1 MRFEEILTVWLPRQ
15 RWFAGKGRA
24 IRDLAVVADTQLV
37 AGDPELRH
45 LVVAV
50 VPRRQRGQIPGARRR
65 AGRAARP
72 AEARDDRPRRAAG
85 RQHQPSSTTLP
96 TTAISPRSCF
106 GRSRPGK
113 DAGRLQIPQI
123 SWCAHQHGPGQPG
136 AHRRAEQHEPCLRR
150 GGHPQA
156 VPQAHPWRQPGPG
169 GDERARAY
177 RLGAHRAAVRVDRD
191 GTGRHEPTTVAI
203 LSEYLR
209 TASDGW
215 SLAQTSVR
223 DLYAGEGVR
232 PEEAGGD
239 FAGEAH
245 RLGAATAE
253 IHRDLADVFGT
264 SELEPDAVAELAAQM
279 RERLDIARIA
289 VPALAR
295 HADLVQTAFDDFA
308 KLDKPLRVQ
317 RIHGDYHLGQV
328 VRTDTGWIVLDFEG
342 EPAAP
347 LAQRRAPSSP
357 LRDVAG
363 MLRSFDYAAR
373 AQLIGHPHADRLR
386 GAAYGWTQRN
396 RTAFC
401 DGYAEA
407 SGARPTPRRG
417 RAAGL
422 RAGQGGLRGPV
433 RGSSPAI
440 LAAHTAR
447 FAGGCRVRRPAGAA
461 ARGQQAS
468 RPLPCLRSH
477 PRMPQISVVE
487 IDRIVAGQHHD
498 PHSILGAHPGPRR
511 SHRACAQAACHHGHR
526 GDKRRRQVSH
536 AARPS
541 GRLRGD
547 PAAR

>member
-15 RWFAGKGRA
+15 RWFAGKGRV
-24 IRDLAVVADTQLV
+24 IRDLAVVADTQLA

-50 VPRRQRGQIPGARRR
+50 SQDGTVDRYQVLTGV
-65 AGRAARP
+65 RAALPDRLRHAMIGRDVRP
-72 AEARDDRPRRAAG
+72 DGSTAVIYDAAHDSDLTKILLRAIAAR
-85 RQHQPSSTTLP
+85 
-96 TTAISPRSCF
+96 
-106 GRSRPGK
+106 K
-113 DAGRLQIPQI
+113 DAGRLRF
-123 SWCAHQHGPGQPG
+123 
-136 AHRRAEQHEPCLRR
+136 RRSPDARINTNLDSLVLTGEQSNTSLVYGEEAILKLFRR
-150 GGHPQA
+150 LT
-156 VPQAHPWRQPGPG
+156 PGPNP
-169 GDERARAY
+169 DLEVTSALA
-177 RLGAHRAAVRVDRD
+177 RLGSAHIAQPFGWIEMDLD
-191 GTGRHEPTTVAI
+191 NEPTTVAI

-215 SLAQTSVR
+215 SLAGTSVR

-245 RLGAATAE
+245 RLGAATAD

-308 KLDKPLRVQ
+308 KLDKPLCVQ

-373 AQLIGHPHADRLR
+373 TQLIGHPHADRLR

-401 DGYAEA
+401 EGYAEA
-407 SGARPTPRRG
+407 SGRDPRLNQ
-417 RAAGL
+417 AA
-422 RAGQGGLRGPV
+422 LRGFELDKAVYEVLYEARHRP
-433 RGSSPAI
+433 SWLPIPLDS
-440 LAAHTAR
+440 LAA
-447 FAGGCRVRRPAGAA
+447 AA
-461 ARGQQAS
+461 
-468 RPLPCLRSH
+468 
-477 PRMPQISVVE
+477 
-487 IDRIVAGQHHD
+487 
-498 PHSILGAHPGPRR
+498 
-511 SHRACAQAACHHGHR
+511 
-526 GDKRRRQVSH
+526 
-536 AARPS
+536 
-541 GRLRGD
+541 
-547 PAAR
+547 